1 MPVRD
6 FLKSLS
12 ATYRNRCPGLSETR
26 NEYAPRLCGSTNAIL
41 HPPKR
46 EGELK
51 DRVRAALH
59 EPVIMIGR

>member
-26 NEYAPRLCGSTNAIL
+26 RQWVFLSDQAVL
-41 HPPKR
+41 HKISKR
-46 EGELK
+46 RARQVAEGVLGGHQPDVWVS
-51 DRVRAALH
+51 DR
-59 EPVIMIGR
+59 